1 MIIGSS
7 KIKELDYQELSLLFE
22 ENRILRD
29 KEDTVMINLNDD
41 KYLKFLKVR
50 YYTTYFIKI
59 KNIYFQF

>member
-7 KIKELDYQELSLLFE
+7 KIKELDYQELSMLFE

-50 YYTTYFIKI
+50 YYITYFIKI
-59 KNIYFQF
+59 